1 MLHSIEPRRLDR
13 KEATSKDAQVS
24 LGRGNGMVMEGRW
37 SEGTRWE
44 KGLGR
49 G

>member
-13 KEATSKDAQVS
+13 KEATSKDAQDS
-24 LGRGNGMVMEGRW
+24 LVWGNVMVMEGRW
-37 SEGTRWE
+37 SEVTRWE